1 MVRRRISAAMLGA
14 PIRSKTKESVFSM
27 VRAVTFGAPREPQE
41 RNNLFLGTEQSL
53 PRSTVAAT
61 LGPPK
66 KPEERKDF
74 VSGTALS
81 LSAQPI
87 PGKCTA
93 RAALRQ

>member
-1 MVRRRISAAMLGA
+1 
-14 PIRSKTKESVFSM
+14 
-27 VRAVTFGAPREPQE
+27 
-41 RNNLFLGTEQSL
+41 
-53 PRSTVAAT
+53 

-66 KPEERKDF
+66 KPDERKDF